1 VPLLERDNLM
11 TAPPSWKALL
21 GTPSASDH
29 FVQLYTDDDFLA
41 RAVVHF
47 VGAGFAGG
55 EAAVLI
61 ATPAH
66 IALFSDRLPDAP
78 AAMARGQLV
87 VLDAEATL
95 KSFMVDGMPD
105 RETFVEVVMGV
116 LDRVRAAGYSK
127 IRLYGEMVNLLW
139 EEGALEPAVRLE
151 ELWND
156 LLAEQRLPLL
166 CAYRLDN
173 FDRYAHRNALTSI
186 SRVHSHLI
194 PVDDYERFDLAVDR
208 AYTDVF
214 GRDGDAEVL
223 RDLLVASLGPMSA
236 MPRAQAA
243 LFALRDV
250 NGHTADAVLE
260 RAKEYYSSLP

>member
-1 VPLLERDNLM
+1 MKRFAL
-11 TAPPSWKALL
+11 WKAVLDA
-21 GTPSASDH
+21 PSACDH
-29 FVQLYTDDDFLA
+29 VVQLYTDDDFLA

-47 VGAGFAGG
+47 VGAGFAEG

-66 IALFSDRLPDAP
+66 IALLTDRLPDA
-78 AAMARGQLV
+78 AAATARGQLV
-87 VLDAEATL
+87 VLDAQATL
-95 KSFMVDGMPD
+95 KSLLVDAMPD
-105 RETFVEVVMGV
+105 REAFLEVVTDV

-127 IRLYGEMVNLLW
+127 IRLYGGMVNLLW
-139 EEGALEPAVRLE
+139 EEDSLEAAIRLE

-156 LLAEQRLPLL
+156 LLAEQRVSLL
-166 CAYRLDN
+166 CTYRIDP
-173 FDRYAHRNALTSI
+173 FDRHAHRSALSPI

-194 PVDDYERFDLAVDR
+194 PVDDYERFEGAVDR

-214 GRDGDAEVL
+214 GRDGDVELL
-223 RDLLVASLGPMSA
+223 RDLLVTTLGPVPV

-243 LFALRDV
+243 LLALREV

-260 RAKEYYSSLP
+260 RAKAYYSAPG